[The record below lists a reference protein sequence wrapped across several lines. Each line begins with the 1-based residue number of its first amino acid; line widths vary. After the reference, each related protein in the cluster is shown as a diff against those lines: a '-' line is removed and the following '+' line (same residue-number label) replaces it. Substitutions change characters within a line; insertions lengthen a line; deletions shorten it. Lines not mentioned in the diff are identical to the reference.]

1 MKQELLQLAKF
12 KGFESRV
19 INKSVE
25 SVYILNKDL
34 YYYLWMCEL
43 QRWLILNHKILVDIT
58 VVDDWNEWS
67 YTITVKDCMSPLA
80 IVDCSIDTY
89 FTQLLALE
97 AGLLNALKLIENDS
111 KN

>member
-12 KGFESRV
+12 KGFESKV
-19 INKSVE
+19 IGKSVE

-43 QRWLILNHKILVDIT
+43 QRWLILNHKILVDVT
-58 VVDDWNEWS
+58 VVDNWDSWDWKI
-67 YTITVKDCMSPLA
+67 TIEDLMSPLA
-80 IVDCSIDTY
+80 IVNCNLEDYS
-89 FTQLLALE
+89 TQLLALE
-97 AGLLNALKLIENDS
+97 AGLLNALKLIQNDS